1 MKFDLLSI
9 DMFQTL
15 VNVNT
20 RIPFI
25 WKRIL
30 REKYNEKFAYECAK
44 SVSKNVVNE
53 FHQSVSESKDFINL
67 KTMFKPFFES
77 TLKEM
82 NVLFDAE
89 DAVSI
94 YLDEHTKA
102 TPYDDVENFFKCI
115 GNAIPVCLVTDADYE
130 MVLPILKKYKFDE
143 VFISEKALSY
153 KNEPNSRIFRDVLKH
168 YSISPERILHIGD
181 SSSDIAGANRVGIK
195 TCWINRENRKWI
207 YSPNPDYVINSLSE
221 VVNILEMNN
230 RISVKA

>member
-25 WKRIL
+25 WRRIL
-30 REKYNEKFAYECAK
+30 REKYSEKLAYECAK

-53 FHQSVSESKDFINL
+53 FHQTVSERKEFINL

-82 NVLFDAE
+82 NILFDAE
-89 DAVSI
+89 DAVRI
-94 YLDEHTKA
+94 FLDEHANA
-102 TPYDDVENFFKCI
+102 TPYNDVENFFASI
-115 GNAIPVCLVTDADYE
+115 GDIIPICLVTDADYE

-153 KNEPNSRIFRDVLKH
+153 KNEPNSRIFKDVLKY
-168 YSISPERILHIGD
+168 YSLPPERILHIGD

-195 TCWINRENRKWI
+195 TCWINRENREWI
-207 YSPNPDYVINSLSE
+207 YSPNPDYIIKSLSE
-221 VVNILEMNN
+221 VVNVLEMDN
-230 RISVKA
+230 RISV